1 MCPRCAGQFVLENG
15 EPTCLQCGYVR
26 YPPIPPEILEAVGA
40 REGNKRGPRDPM
52 RWNKETR
59 RFTK

>member
-1 MCPRCAGQFVLENG
+1 MCPRCAGSLISERG

-26 YPPIPPEILEAVGA
+26 YPPIPDYILAAVGK
-40 REGNKRGPRDPM
+40 REGNKRPPSEPM
-52 RWNKETR
+52 RLNRATG